1 MSSRITNEGPTLDE
15 RTFNT
20 DDGPEVMVKK
30 LPDDPLCLRVSLGGT
45 RIEGFYFVFRGDSEA
60 IHNLLCNAMDAFE
73 QYRRGDA

>member
-1 MSSRITNEGPTLDE
+1 MSSRITTEGPALDE
-15 RTFNT
+15 RTLNT
-20 DDGPEVMVKK
+20 DDGPLVHLTK

-45 RIEGFYFVFRGDSEA
+45 RDGGFYFVFRGDAEA